1 MRDDTRGVYRVAR
14 ALSRSPYRYQLR
26 AVEVA
31 STPTPTRPYP
41 RVVVVLVPRQ
51 TGKTTTFGLDL
62 PLARMRRF
70 PGFAAS
76 YTCQTGHDTSERFAA
91 PDGWLDQVEQS
102 VLAGRVRT
110 RRSAGTER
118 ITYRHRGRAS
128 WLGAF
133 PPKPGKLRGKQRDY
147 VNLDECQELDD
158 VGADL
163 VADILPTGDT
173 RPLSQL
179 VLSGTAGAG
188 PGWWLDQVE
197 RGRAGDVPLVE
208 LGTWPDDADPDDESV
223 WLAHH
228 PGLRAGLT
236 TLDNL
241 REARRNLGRERFARE
256 YGNRWGSLT
265 RGTTHPL
272 PLDVWAA
279 LLVPYTPGA
288 RVVGA
293 GFDVTPD
300 RESCA
305 LVTIDDRDEVRV
317 RWQGPTGELVAAAR
331 KYARRAPLVAPPGQL
346 ALVETLRRAR
356 VPASTLTGGEY
367 RAACQLLRDR
377 VDARTVHHHGQ
388 PVLDRAVEG
397 ADRSWSGDSWV
408 FSARRSG
415 LDITPVVGAACA
427 VHAAVS
433 ARRPRV
439 AGDPGS
445 RP

>member
-1 MRDDTRGVYRVAR
+1 MLDDTRGVYRVAR
-14 ALSRSPYRYQLR
+14 ALGRTPYRYQLR
-26 AVEVA
+26 MVEA
-31 STPTPTRPYP
+31 LSTPTPSRPYP
-41 RVVVVLVPRQ
+41 RVAVVLVPRQ
-51 TGKTTTFGLDL
+51 TGKTTEVGLDL

-76 YTCQTGHDTSERFAA
+76 YTCQTGHDVSERFAA

-102 VLAGRVRT
+102 ALAGRVRT

-158 VGADL
+158 VGPDL

-188 PGWWLDQVE
+188 PGWWHEQVE
-197 RGRAGDVPLVE
+197 RGRAGELVLVE
-208 LGTWPDDADPDDESV
+208 LGTWPDDADPDDEAV
-223 WLAHH
+223 WAAHH
-228 PGLRAGLT
+228 PGVRAGLT

-241 REARRNLGRERFARE
+241 REARRILGRDRFARE
-256 YGNRWGSLT
+256 YGNRWGTLSRGST
-265 RGTTHPL
+265 RPI
-272 PLDVWAA
+272 PLDLWSA
-279 LLVPYTPGA
+279 LATTRTPGT

-300 RESCA
+300 RESCS
-305 LVTIDDRDEVRV
+305 LVTLDDRDEVRV
-317 RWQGPTGELVAAAR
+317 RWQGPTDGLVDAAR
-331 KYARRAPLVAPPGQL
+331 RYTRRAPLVAPPGQL
-346 ALVETLRRAR
+346 ALVESLRRSR
-356 VPASTLTGGEY
+356 VPATALTGREY

-377 VDARTVHHHGQ
+377 VDAGTVRHHGQ
-388 PVLDRAVEG
+388 PPLDRAVDG

-427 VHAAVS
+427 VYAS
-433 ARRPRV
+433 TTARTPRV
-439 AGDPGS
+439 AG
-445 RP
+445 